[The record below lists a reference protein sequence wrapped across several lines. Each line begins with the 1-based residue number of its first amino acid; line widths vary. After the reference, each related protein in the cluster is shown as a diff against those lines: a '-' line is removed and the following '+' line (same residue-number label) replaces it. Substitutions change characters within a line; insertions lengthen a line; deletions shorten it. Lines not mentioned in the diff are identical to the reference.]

1 MATVMFDNNVN
12 SVGLFLSASINRQIF
27 ATSIY
32 QAYLLD
38 ESINACNEYQSKI
51 QEAIEANKNVDYIE
65 TLIKESDYYDSLLNF
80 ALAVT
85 VPDDQ
90 PQ

>member
-1 MATVMFDNNVN
+1 MFDDSVD

-32 QAYLLD
+32 QIYLLG
-38 ESINACNEYQSKI
+38 ESINACNEYQLKI
-51 QEAIEANKNVDYIE
+51 QEAIEANKNVAYIE
-65 TLIKESDYYDSLLNF
+65 TLIKESAYYDSLLNF
-80 ALAVT
+80 TIAVT
-85 VPDDQ
+85 GTDDQ